1 MDAVSD
7 TLAPALPERLA
18 ADAIRTM
25 DAADPLAG
33 RRSLFALPPGL
44 IYLDGNSLGP
54 PTTDMVDRY
63 ADFLRS
69 EWGARLIRGWY
80 EGWMALPERLGEE
93 IGRLIGAPAGATIV
107 ADSTSVNLYKAARA
121 ALALRS
127 ERRAVLIDE
136 ADFPTDRY
144 VLAAAARD
152 AGMTVRAV
160 PAARLMEAVDADVAL
175 VAFSHVD
182 YRTAALRD
190 LAAITG
196 AAHAAGALVLVDLSH
211 SAGVLPVDLAASGA
225 DFAIGCGYKFLNGGP
240 GAPAFL
246 SVRPDLLDRLSSP
259 IPGWMAHAN
268 PFAFAEDFTPAPGIR
283 RFACGTPPV
292 LGLKALE
299 IALEAFAGC
308 AVPVLAAKA
317 RRLGSLFLATLKAAG
332 TTAPL
337 RLVSPGEEDRRGAQI
352 SLAHP
357 QAAALMTALAEHGVI
372 GDFRPPDILRFGFS
386 PLTLRYEDVWR
397 AGRILA
403 RLLAARGNTGMRD
416 RATWAVMGK
425 GEEA

>member
-1 MDAVSD
+1 MDAILD
-7 TLAPALPERLA
+7 PLAPAIPDRLA
-18 ADAIRTM
+18 VDTVRAM
-25 DAADPLAG
+25 DAADPLAD
-33 RRSLFALPPGL
+33 RRSLFALPPAL

-54 PTTDMVDRY
+54 PTATMVERY

-80 EGWMALPERLGEE
+80 EGWMALPERLGEK

-121 ALALRS
+121 ALALRPD
-127 ERRAVLIDE
+127 RRAVVIDA

-152 AGMTVRAV
+152 AGMALRAV
-160 PAARLMEAVDADVAL
+160 PACRLMEAAEADVAL

-182 YRTAALRD
+182 YRTAAVRD
-190 LAAITG
+190 PAAIVD

-211 SAGVLPVDLAASGA
+211 SAGVLPVDLAETGA
-225 DFAIGCGYKFLNGGP
+225 DFAVGCGYKFLNGGP

-246 SVRPDLLDRLSSP
+246 SVRPDLIDRSRSP
-259 IPGWMAHAN
+259 IPGWMAHAD
-268 PFAFAEDFTPAPGIR
+268 PFAFAEDFAPAPGIR

-308 AVPVLAAKA
+308 AIPMLAAKA
-317 RRLGSLFLATLKAAG
+317 RRLGSLFLATLAAEG
-332 TTAPL
+332 VAVKP
-337 RLVSPGEEDRRGAQI
+337 RLVSPSAEDRRGAQI

-357 QAAALMTALAEHGVI
+357 RAAELMAALAEQGVI
-372 GDFRPPDILRFGFS
+372 GDFRPPEIMRFGFS

-403 RLLAARGNTGMRD
+403 RLLAEG
-416 RATWAVMGK
+416 
-425 GEEA
+425 

>member
-1 MDAVSD
+1 MEETAAGP
-7 TLAPALPERLA
+7 LAPAIPERLT
-18 ADAIRTM
+18 ADAVQAM
-25 DAADPLAG
+25 DAADPLG
-33 RRSLFALPPGL
+33 DRRALFALPEDL
-44 IYLDGNSLGP
+44 LYLDGNSLGP
-54 PTTDMVDRY
+54 PTGEMVERY

-69 EWGARLIRGWY
+69 EWGERLIRGWY
-80 EGWMALPERLGEE
+80 EGWMALPERLGER

-121 ALALRS
+121 ALGLRPG
-127 ERRAVLIDE
+127 RRLVLIDE

-152 AGMTVRAV
+152 AGMAVRGVSAL
-160 PAARLMEAVDADVAL
+160 RLAEAIDTDVAL

-182 YRTAALRD
+182 YRSATLREI
-190 LAAITG
+190 APIVE

-225 DFAIGCGYKFLNGGP
+225 DFAVGCGYKFLNGGP

-246 SVRPDLLDRLSSP
+246 SVRPALLDEAQSP
-259 IPGWMAHAN
+259 IPGWMAHAD
-268 PFAFAEDFTPAPGIR
+268 PFAFAEDFVPASGIR

-292 LGLKALE
+292 LGLKALA

-317 RRLGSLFLATLKAAG
+317 RRLGSLFLATLAAEG
-332 TTAPL
+332 VDGKL
-337 RLVSPGEEDRRGAQI
+337 DVVSPAREDRRGAQI

-357 QAAALMTALAEHGVI
+357 RARELMATLADHGVI
-372 GDFRPPDILRFGFS
+372 GDFRPPEIMRFGFS
-386 PLTLRYEDVWR
+386 PLCLRYEEVWR

-403 RLLAARGNTGMRD
+403 RVLTRS
-416 RATWAVMGK
+416 
-425 GEEA
+425 

>member
-1 MDAVSD
+1 MDATLD
-7 TLAPALPERLA
+7 PLAPAIPDRLA
-18 ADAIRTM
+18 ADAVQAM
-25 DAADPLAG
+25 DAADPLAD
-33 RRSLFALPPGL
+33 RRALFALPPAL

-54 PTTDMVDRY
+54 PTATMVERY
-63 ADFLRS
+63 TDFLRG
-69 EWGARLIRGWY
+69 EWGERLIRGWY
-80 EGWMALPERLGEE
+80 EGWMALPERVGER
-93 IGRLIGAPAGATIV
+93 IGKLIGAPAGTTIV

-121 ALALRS
+121 ALALRP
-127 ERRAVLIDE
+127 ERRTVLIDE

-160 PAARLMEAVDADVAL
+160 PACRLREAVEADVAL

-182 YRTAALRD
+182 YRTAAVRD
-190 LAAITG
+190 LAAIVD

-211 SAGVLPVDLAASGA
+211 SAGVLPVDLAKSGA
-225 DFAIGCGYKFLNGGP
+225 DFAVGCGYKFLNGGP

-246 SVRPDLLDRLSSP
+246 SVRPDLLGRTRSP
-259 IPGWMAHAN
+259 IPGWMAHAD
-268 PFAFAEDFTPAPGIR
+268 PFAFAGDFEPASGIR

-308 AVPVLAAKA
+308 AIPALAAKA
-317 RRLGSLFLATLKAAG
+317 RRLGSLFLATLAAEG
-332 TTAPL
+332 MAAKL
-337 RLVSPGEEDRRGAQI
+337 RLVSPTAEDRRGAQI

-357 QAAALMTALAEHGVI
+357 RAAELMAALAEQGVI
-372 GDFRPPDILRFGFS
+372 GDFRPPDIMRFGFS

-403 RLLAARGNTGMRD
+403 RLL
-416 RATWAVMGK
+416 
-425 GEEA
+425 GES